1 MQKRIVRRDPIPVQT
16 PWPGLHP
23 LMQQLLLSRNIA
35 SPDDVQHELNGLLKP
50 NLKDLPKA
58 ASLLADVIQR
68 QGRILIVGDFDAD
81 GATSTALGLTALGAM
96 GAQHVDFLVPNRFEY
111 GYGLSP
117 EIVEVAK
124 QRAPDLL
131 ITVDNGISSIEGV
144 AAAREAGMTVIVT
157 DHHLAGDALPDA
169 DAIVNPNQ
177 PGCPFPAKSTAGVGV
192 MFYVLS
198 ALRAELNQRGWF
210 EHRAEPKLADY
221 LDLVALGT
229 VADVVPLEKNNR
241 ILVEQGLRRMRAGRT
256 RAGIRAL
263 LQVAKRRLSTL
274 VATDLGFALGPRLN
288 AAGRLDDMSVG
299 IRLLT
304 TNNEQEALQLASE
317 LDDLNRERREIEQGM
332 QREALDIVERMPFSD
347 DDLPP
352 GLCLYDPSWH
362 QGVVG
367 IVASRIKE
375 RFHRPVIVFA
385 DADDHEIKGSARS
398 IPGVHMR
405 DMLDLVAK
413 AEPGVLNKFGGHAMA
428 AGMSL
433 AREKLPLFEQTFH
446 RVLREYG
453 DEECWTA
460 RLLSDGELR
469 SADLNLDVA
478 QMLRHGMPWGQQFPE
493 PLFDGEFLLINQRIV
508 GERHLKL
515 VLAPVDSTQQAI
527 DAIAFNI
534 DTAEWPNHDVKKVS
548 VAYKLD
554 VNEFRGERSAQ
565 LLVEQITA
573 TV

>member
-1 MQKRIVRRDPIPVQT
+1 
-16 PWPGLHP
+16 
-23 LMQQLLLSRNIA
+23 
-35 SPDDVQHELNGLLKP
+35 
-50 NLKDLPKA
+50 
-58 ASLLADVIQR
+58 
-68 QGRILIVGDFDAD
+68 
-81 GATSTALGLTALGAM
+81 
-96 GAQHVDFLVPNRFEY
+96 
-111 GYGLSP
+111 
-117 EIVEVAK
+117 
-124 QRAPDLL
+124 
-131 ITVDNGISSIEGV
+131 
-144 AAAREAGMTVIVT
+144 
-157 DHHLAGDALPDA
+157 
-169 DAIVNPNQ
+169 
-177 PGCPFPAKSTAGVGV
+177 
-192 MFYVLS
+192 
-198 ALRAELNQRGWF
+198 
-210 EHRAEPKLADY
+210 
-221 LDLVALGT
+221 
-229 VADVVPLEKNNR
+229 
-241 ILVEQGLRRMRAGRT
+241 
-256 RAGIRAL
+256 
-263 LQVAKRRLSTL
+263 
-274 VATDLGFALGPRLN
+274 
-288 AAGRLDDMSVG
+288 
-299 IRLLT
+299 
-304 TNNEQEALQLASE
+304 
-317 LDDLNRERREIEQGM
+317 M

-433 AREKLPLFEQTFH
+433 ARDKLPLFEKTFH
-446 RVLREYG
+446 RVLREHG

-515 VLAPVDSTQQAI
+515 VLAPVDSPQQAI

-534 DTAEWPNHDVKKVS
+534 DTAEWPSHDVKKVT

-554 VNEFRGERSAQ
+554 VNEFRGERTAQ
-565 LLVEQITA
+565 LLVEQITP
-573 TV
+573 TG